1 MSTVTVGLNNSVP
14 ATSTLN
20 VALGTLIEFVGA
32 PSVLSLWMTADSIA
46 TPTTPLTAQL
56 LVNIGAAQIVPI
68 AAGSSINAAAV
79 AGKGPVLDEDQ
90 LAASIPIPAGAR
102 VQLNVSNPTA
112 GAVQVRWRA
121 TLTS

>member
-1 MSTVTVGLNNSVP
+1 MPAVTVGAAVSIGAG
-14 ATSTLN
+14 ATVN
-20 VALGTLIEFVGA
+20 VALGTLLEFIGV
-32 PSVLSLWMTADSIA
+32 PSVLNLWVTADSIA

-56 LVNIGAAQIVPI
+56 LVNVGATQIVPI

-90 LAASIPIPAGAR
+90 LAANIALPAGAR

-112 GAVQVRWRA
+112 GAVVTRWRA
-121 TLTS
+121 TLES